1 MTDMENDVEKLATLK
16 AMLEETEDTGRTLS
30 DERLAMLLEEAN
42 GDLRRAAYKGALLKS
57 RCTGVSLPD
66 GMTIESSRQYWLT
79 VASVYRGNY
88 TQIAERE

>member
-1 MTDMENDVEKLATLK
+1 MNDVEKLEMLK
-16 AMLEETEDTGRTLS
+16 VMLEETEEAGRTLN
-30 DERLAMLLEEAN
+30 DERLEMLIDEAN
-42 GDLRRAAYKGALLKS
+42 GDVRRAAYKGALLKS

>member
-1 MTDMENDVEKLATLK
+1 MNDVEKLEMLK
-16 AMLEETEDTGRTLS
+16 VMLEETEEAGRTLS
-30 DERLAMLLEEAN
+30 DERLEILIDEAN
-42 GDLRRAAYKGALLKS
+42 GDVRRAAYKGALLKS

-66 GMTIESSRQYWLT
+66 GMTVESSRQYWLT

>member
-1 MTDMENDVEKLATLK
+1 MNDVEKLEMLK
-16 AMLEETEDTGRTLS
+16 VMLEETEEAGRTLN
-30 DERLAMLLEEAN
+30 DERLEMLIDEAN
-42 GDLRRAAYKGALLKS
+42 GDVRRAAYKGALLKS

-88 TQIAERE
+88 TQIAERK